1 MNVNGILS
9 SNYATSASAAVGTA
23 ETAKEA
29 EAAAVKED
37 VAAVYEKGTKVTDM
51 SEEDRASLVKQLE
64 ADLQA
69 HKDSLMNLVRKMLGQ
84 QTSTYAQSVSWDDEN
99 SIWQFL
105 AKSDYTVDA
114 ETQAA
119 AKEAISENGYWGVE
133 QTSDRIVK
141 YALALSGGDPDTLE
155 EMIEATKKGFAQ
167 AEKAWGGPMPSI
179 TGQTYNAVMDKFDK
193 IKKEMF
199 GEASESATA

>member
-1 MNVNGILS
+1 MNVNGIS
-9 SNYATSASAAVGTA
+9 SSSYASMSAAADAVEKT
-23 ETAKEA
+23 KEA

-69 HKDSLMNLVRKMLGQ
+69 HKERLIDLVKQMLGKQ
-84 QTSTYAQSVSWDDEN
+84 SKTYAQSVSGDDEN
-99 SIWQFL
+99 AIWRFL
-105 AKSDYTVDA
+105 AKGDYTVDA

-119 AKEAISENGYWGVE
+119 AREAISDDGYWGVE

-141 YALALSGGDPDTLE
+141 YALALSGGDPEQLDA
-155 EMIEATKKGFAQ
+155 MIEATKKGFGA
-167 AEKAWGGPMPSI
+167 AEKAWGGEMPSI
-179 TGQTYNAVMDKFDK
+179 TGRTYDAVMEKFDK
-193 IKKEMF
+193 IKKEMA
-199 GEASESATA
+199 GESAEAVTA

>member
-1 MNVNGILS
+1 MNVNGIS
-9 SNYATSASAAVGTA
+9 SSSYASIGAAASAV
-23 ETAKEA
+23 ETEKEA
-29 EAAAVKED
+29 GTAAVKED

-69 HKDSLMNLVRKMLGQ
+69 HKDNLMNLVRKMLGQ
-84 QTSTYAQSVSWDDEN
+84 QSKTYAQSVSGDDEN
-99 SIWQFL
+99 SIWRFL
-105 AKSDYTVDA
+105 AKGDYTVDA

-141 YALALSGGDPDTLE
+141 YALALSGGDPDQLDK
-155 EMIEATKKGFAQ
+155 MIEATKKGFAQ

-193 IKKEMF
+193 IKAEMF
-199 GEASESATA
+199 GTESESA

>member
-1 MNVNGILS
+1 MNVNGIS
-9 SNYATSASAAVGTA
+9 SSSYASMSAAADAVEKT
-23 ETAKEA
+23 KEA

-37 VAAVYEKGTKVTDM
+37 AAAVYEKGTKVTDM
-51 SEEDRASLVKQLE
+51 SEADRASLVKQLE

-69 HKDSLMNLVRKMLGQ
+69 HKESLINLVKQMLGK
-84 QTSTYAQSVSWDDEN
+84 QTTTYAQSVSWDDEN
-99 SIWQFL
+99 SIWRFL
-105 AKSDYTVDA
+105 AKGDYTVDA

-141 YALALSGGDPDTLE
+141 FALALSGGDPDTLE
-155 EMIEATKKGFAQ
+155 EMIAATKKGFAQ

-179 TGQTYNAVMDKFDK
+179 TGQTYDAVMEKFDK
-193 IKKEMF
+193 IKKELF
-199 GEASESATA
+199 GEASESVTA

>member
-1 MNVNGILS
+1 MNVNGISS
-9 SNYATSASAAVGTA
+9 SNYASISAVTDKT
-23 ETAKEA
+23 EKTKEA
-29 EAAAVKED
+29 ETAAVKED

-69 HKDSLMNLVRKMLGQ
+69 HKDNLMNLVRKMLGQ
-84 QTSTYAQSVSWDDEN
+84 QTSSYAQSVSWDDEN
-99 SIWQFL
+99 SIWRFL
-105 AKSDYTVDA
+105 AKGDYTVDA
-114 ETQAA
+114 ATQAA
-119 AKEAISENGYWGVE
+119 AKEAISEDGYWGVK

-141 YALALSGGDPDTLE
+141 YALALAGNDPDKLD
-155 EMIEATKKGFAQ
+155 EMIEATKKGFKQ

-179 TGQTYNAVMDKFDK
+179 TGQTYDAVMEKFDK

-199 GEASESATA
+199 GETVESATA

>member
-1 MNVNGILS
+1 MNVNGISS
-9 SNYATSASAAVGTA
+9 SNYASISAAVDTT
-23 ETAKEA
+23 ETTKGA

-69 HKDSLMNLVRKMLGQ
+69 HKDNLMNLVRKMLGQ
-84 QTSTYAQSVSWDDEN
+84 QSKTYAQSVSDDDGN
-99 SIWQFL
+99 SIWRFL
-105 AKSDYTVDA
+105 AKGDYEVDA

-141 YALALSGGDPDTLE
+141 YALALAGNDPDQLE
-155 EMIEATKKGFAQ
+155 KMIEATKKGFAQ

-179 TGQTYNAVMDKFDK
+179 TGQTYNAVMEKFDK
-193 IKKEMF
+193 IKKELF
-199 GEASESATA
+199 GETAESASA